1 MTLQLPEARVH
12 VALEKVPVLLLV
24 KLTVPVGVTAPVPD
38 ESETVAVQVVA
49 EPVPTV
55 EGVQDTVVELDLIV
69 EASVNVPAL
78 PVWTL
83 SPPYVPV
90 IRA

>member
-1 MTLQLPEARVH
+1 MKVTLQLPEARVH

-38 ESETVAVQVVA
+38 ESETVTVQVVA

-55 EGVQDTVVELDLIV
+55 EGVQDTVVELDLMV

-83 SPPYVPV
+83 SPP
-90 IRA
+90 